1 MTLRINWCQTE
12 WVEERGER
20 GVRGADKD
28 VKREFLIGGFH
39 YFPMPKAEDEDFDL

>member
-1 MTLRINWCQTE
+1 MSDG
-12 WVEERGER
+12 VGGGEGEGR